1 MYCRYCGAEVDDD
14 FVFCSRCGKRI
25 GKTTAESSSKTS
37 GKHRS
42 HLVEMHGESSE
53 QVQRLVMV
61 DLPVALPPQA
71 LAGPPVE
78 QIVHPLDLVVG
89 HGVEACV
96 LGEPIP
102 QEPVGVLVGP
112 PLPRVVGAAEVDWG
126 AQRLL
131 EALRIRELLPLSSVT
146 VRTGS
151 PARARSVV
159 ALTSRWAFL
168 AALPP
173 AR

>member
-1 MYCRYCGAEVDDD
+1 
-14 FVFCSRCGKRI
+14 
-25 GKTTAESSSKTS
+25 
-37 GKHRS
+37 
-42 HLVEMHGESSE
+42 
-53 QVQRLVMV
+53 MV
-61 DLPVALPPQA
+61 DLPGALPSQA

-89 HGVEACV
+89 HGVEARA

-126 AQRLL
+126 AQCLL
-131 EALRIRELLPLSSVT
+131 EALRIRELLPPVERDGAHRLA
-146 VRTGS
+146 GEG
-151 PARARSVV
+151 
-159 ALTSRWAFL
+159 ALGRRVDLAAAFL